1 MPYQSFPAYELFGEA
16 FPSEDSGN
24 ISLLL
29 DHGCGSA
36 RDFHPTSIEVRPD
49 YNTFRLFYTSTLKNF
64 LNENASFSVRFM
76 S

>member
-36 RDFHPTSIEVRPD
+36 RDFHPTSIEVLWN
-49 YNTFRLFYTSTLKNF
+49 YSCF
-64 LNENASFSVRFM
+64 LLV
-76 S
+76 